1 MKRNIITEIAEI
13 KSRSEF
19 NSRDD
24 YNSRLK
30 DIESAIIE
38 NLNYNGDFNKELL
51 KYIPISTVACFEAFF
66 RSVYKELIDFGK
78 PFSDNVTNFNQ
89 AKNIKFD
96 FDIVNAIQ
104 NKTVTVGEFVS
115 HILPCNNFEDI
126 NSNLSILAGIDF
138 VERVKSFRKDGIDND
153 DETKEFIENA
163 DQIIVD
169 IKRTFQLRH
178 IFCHE
183 FATNL
188 KVDKD
193 EIFRCFRSAKL
204 FLNHTNDLIWEL
216 LYPDSPT
223 SQMEMN
229 SQASELF
236 EKLELEL
243 NELIFNI
250 KEASKDNIYFE
261 IDSLGFDKTINEWKK
276 YREIKARFDSS
287 SFEGGTMYSLFYSNS
302 LSTTTEEKIR
312 SLEKEFEIELRKYAS
327 R

>member
-1 MKRNIITEIAEI
+1 MKRNLITEIAEV

-38 NLNYNGDFNKELL
+38 NLNYNGDFDKELL
-51 KYIPISTVACFEAFF
+51 KYVPISTVACFEAFF

-78 PFSDNVTNFNQ
+78 PFCDNVTNFNQ

-96 FDIVNAIQ
+96 FEIVNAIQ

-138 VERVKSFRKDGIDND
+138 IERVKSFRKDGIYNN
-153 DETKEFIENA
+153 DETKQFIENA
-163 DQIIVD
+163 EQIIVD

-188 KVDKD
+188 RIDKD
-193 EIFRCFRSAKL
+193 EIFRCFKSAKL
-204 FLNHTNDLIWEL
+204 FLNHTNDFIWDL
-216 LYPDSPT
+216 LYPDSPNNQT
-223 SQMEMN
+223 EMN
-229 SQASELF
+229 LQAADTF
-236 EKLELEL
+236 EKLESEL
-243 NELIFNI
+243 TELILKI
-250 KEASKDNIYFE
+250 KEATKESIYYE
-261 IDSLGFDKTINEWKK
+261 IDSSGFDKTIDEWKK
-276 YREIKARFDSS
+276 YREVKARFDSS

-312 SLEKEFEIELRKYAS
+312 SLEKEFEIELRKYANL
-327 R
+327 